1 MKNSIFAIF
10 FLLIP
15 AIFSCQKN
23 GSTAIDPNT
32 PLFAIPEGFPAPK
45 YKMESNPVT
54 ADGFLLGKKLFFDGR
69 LSRDG
74 TISCAECH
82 NQAYAF
88 THHGHAISHGIE
100 GRVGIRNAPGLM
112 NLAWQDKFFWDGG
125 VFDLDLFSIAP
136 IQNPNE
142 MDETVTNVIE
152 KLKKDKDYPSLFKK
166 AFGTEEITTQRFLK
180 ALSQYMLTL
189 VTANS
194 KYDQYAAGKATFS
207 NDEKE
212 GLRLF
217 TEKGCAGCHPAPLF
231 TDHSFRAN
239 GLDTGYFRDTLD
251 IGRGRITE
259 QKGDDFK
266 FKVPT
271 LRNIAYTFP
280 YMHDGRFQ
288 TLEEVLEHYN
298 SGITNMTNLDQ
309 AFKKNVKVGIPISA
323 IEKKQLVAFL
333 NTLTD
338 EDFLK
343 DKRFSY

>member
-1 MKNSIFAIF
+1 MKISIKIVSL
-10 FLLIP
+10 FLVSGL
-15 AIFSCQKN
+15 FSCEKKD
-23 GSTAIDPNT
+23 SLDIDPNE
-32 PLFAIPEGFPAPK
+32 PLFTIPEGFPEPK
-45 YKMESNPVT
+45 YKMESNPIT

-82 NQAYAF
+82 SQPYAF
-88 THHGHAISHGIE
+88 THHSHAVSHGIDD
-100 GRVGIRNAPGLM
+100 RVGIRNAPGLM

-152 KLKKDKDYPSLFKK
+152 KLKKDKEYPALFKK
-166 AFGTEEITTQRFLK
+166 AFGTEEVTTQRFLK

-194 KYDQYAAGKATFS
+194 KYDQYKAGKTTFS

-231 TDHSFRAN
+231 TDHSFRST

-251 IGRGRITE
+251 TGRGRITE
-259 QKGDDFK
+259 QKEDDFK

-288 TLEEVLEHYN
+288 TLEEALEHYN
-298 SGITNMTNLDQ
+298 SGVVNLPNLDP
-309 AFKKNVKVGIPISA
+309 AFKKNTKLGIQMTPT
-323 IEKKQLVAFL
+323 EKKQLVVFL

-343 DKRFSY
+343 NKRFSY